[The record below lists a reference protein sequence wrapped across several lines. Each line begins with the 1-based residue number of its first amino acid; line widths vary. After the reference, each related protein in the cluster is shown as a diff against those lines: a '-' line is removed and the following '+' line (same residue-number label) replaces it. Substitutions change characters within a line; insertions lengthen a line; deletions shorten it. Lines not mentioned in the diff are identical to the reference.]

1 MSWQQE
7 QESSPLFHPL
17 RTFGAQGSHS
27 QEVPEI
33 VGGVWGA
40 LPESG
45 GWNAG
50 DQNLMHFSHQ
60 VMATAVAAAGK
71 AQLWWGNQTFHLW
84 GQHLSR
90 VITYAGLPAT
100 IPVCASS
107 PSHFFKI
114 FFFWCGPFLKLW
126 SNLLQYCFCFVL
138 VFWLWSM
145 WDLRSPTRDWTR
157 TPYIGRQSLNHW
169 TAREVL
175 ILVTNTTPFTC
186 KIVPVWTINCMN
198 PHQLPCLHT
207 SKPIALNT
215 KFVLFFFL
223 GNEPKHFWK
232 EVLEVFLL

>member
-1 MSWQQE
+1 MPVYLRPSLCV
-7 QESSPLFHPL
+7 PAHPVIFL
-17 RTFGAQGSHS
+17 RF
-27 QEVPEI
+27 
-33 VGGVWGA
+33 
-40 LPESG
+40 
-45 GWNAG
+45 
-50 DQNLMHFSHQ
+50 
-60 VMATAVAAAGK
+60 
-71 AQLWWGNQTFHLW
+71 
-84 GQHLSR
+84 
-90 VITYAGLPAT
+90 
-100 IPVCASS
+100 
-107 PSHFFKI
+107 